1 MRHAP
6 ALPLLGVL
14 CALLACGCSYSMHEY
29 QAAGYA
35 APTAAGAPRKA
46 EWIHASASQGVILG
60 ITDNTS
66 YVDLAYARLIAQC
79 PGDITGVG
87 FAVGYDSP
95 SQFSREYRRMY
106 GVPPSRHALAL
117 REAAVPRSS

>member
-1 MRHAP
+1 MRP
-6 ALPLLGVL
+6 ATPVVPLLGVL

-66 YVDLAYARLIAQC
+66 YVDLAYARLLAQC
-79 PGDITGVG
+79 PGDIAGVNTRYSTKLG
-87 FAVGYDSP
+87 FLS
-95 SQFSREYRRMY
+95 YRNTVEMQ
-106 GVPPSRHALAL
+106 AFCL
-117 REAAVPRSS
+117 R